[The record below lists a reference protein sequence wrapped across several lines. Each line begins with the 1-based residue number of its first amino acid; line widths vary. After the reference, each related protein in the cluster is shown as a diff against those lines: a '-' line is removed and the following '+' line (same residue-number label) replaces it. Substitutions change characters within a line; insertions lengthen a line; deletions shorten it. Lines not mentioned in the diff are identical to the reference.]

1 VGTSSR
7 SKILGALLLSRLM
20 GLRKRRLA
28 IAGPGPV
35 DVDDGPDLAV
45 AVVSLES
52 SVLESDLDLE
62 SDLGLE

>member
-7 SKILGALLLSRLM
+7 SKILGALLPPRLM

-28 IAGPGPV
+28 IAGPGPI
-35 DVDDGPDLAV
+35 DVGDGPDLAV

-62 SDLGLE
+62 PDLGLE